1 MYSHDIRTIVGFDF
15 CLLAR
20 RKVQSIVDRCA
31 GTNKISQTGNSC
43 PLLPLI
49 HDLPYQIRKHEG
61 HGMKWNKLHSSRT
74 SCRYLWNWDWCLD
87 AFIRPRRWSWA
98 RSAVLIL
105 LWCCACWRYWWAH
118 GTEILFFFFLKSIG
132 GRSRNVPFVYKDEA
146 LSPRCYLLFSV
157 FLLPSTSSTTSFSQ
171 RYLLS
176 ISYKA
181 YLSEQKNRGVARS
194 DISLRRIFLKEIHPL
209 KRQSLHHESY
219 KSHIRGDRHRLC
231 SCWAHQL

>member
-1 MYSHDIRTIVGFDF
+1 MELGLMSRCFYPP
-15 CLLAR
+15 A
-20 RKVQSIVDRCA
+20 KVILIKVSSVDPTLMLRMLEVLVS
-31 GTNKISQTGNSC
+31 TRHGN
-43 PLLPLI
+43 P
-49 HDLPYQIRKHEG
+49 
-61 HGMKWNKLHSSRT
+61 
-74 SCRYLWNWDWCLD
+74 
-87 AFIRPRRWSWA
+87 
-98 RSAVLIL
+98 V
-105 LWCCACWRYWWAH
+105 
-118 GTEILFFFFLKSIG
+118 FFFLKSIG

-231 SCWAHQL
+231 SC